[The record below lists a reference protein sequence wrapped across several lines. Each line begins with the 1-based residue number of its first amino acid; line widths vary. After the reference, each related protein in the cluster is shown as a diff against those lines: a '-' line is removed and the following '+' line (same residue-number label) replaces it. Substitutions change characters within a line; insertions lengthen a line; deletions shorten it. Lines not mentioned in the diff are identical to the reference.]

1 MFYCQILV
9 FSLYGE
15 SQKISKFLSQISLFF
30 QVYNSLVKKFEFLT
44 RNKPKRTSTIGSIYS
59 GAFDGGSASMM
70 FLKVHSY
77 IPLRS

>member
-15 SQKISKFLSQISLFF
+15 SQKIYSFLSQVSWF
-30 QVYNSLVKKFEFLT
+30 QVYHILVKSFEFLT

-77 IPLRS
+77 IP